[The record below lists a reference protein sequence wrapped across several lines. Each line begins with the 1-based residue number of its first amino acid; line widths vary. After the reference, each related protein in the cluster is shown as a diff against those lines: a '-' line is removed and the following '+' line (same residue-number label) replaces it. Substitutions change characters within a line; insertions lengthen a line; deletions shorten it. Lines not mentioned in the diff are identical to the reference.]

1 MKNPIHIEG
10 YWYSPTEPN
19 YPKPVTNVLTQE
31 EANTIFDLIK
41 AKEKTAR
48 KKYYKGI
55 FSSFAGSYY
64 ITVPKDRCKK
74 IENGND

>member
-1 MKNPIHIEG
+1 MKVRVIVDSLDVCPYLYEG
-10 YWYSPTEPN
+10 S
-19 YPKPVTNVLTQE
+19 VLQE
-31 EANTIFDLIK
+31 V
-41 AKEKTAR
+41 KET